1 MPQTDD
7 LGELGRMTNLQRCRG
22 AWMASLLANLLW
34 LVLPVVSAADDPAA
48 DAFAETASRAGLR
61 VLEGNRLVLATD
73 RPAREGDG
81 VAELPAVFDQA
92 FAVWCRHYG
101 IAPEALPAWRARGC
115 LIMDRER
122 FRAAGLLPV
131 EVPEFINGFCLNDRF
146 WLLEQSNPAY
156 RRHLLL
162 HEGVHAFTLTVRSL
176 AAPPWYTEGIAE
188 YLATH
193 RLEVAADGPPRFVST
208 PLPDRAADVEQLG
221 RIERLQRL
229 RAAGESPAFDAV
241 LAATTA
247 GHGDVSAYAANW
259 AVVTMLARHPRYA
272 RSFAAL
278 ERGPLDAA
286 FTERLAELDGWDEA
300 RASRDFDAFTAEV
313 EYGFDFARSA
323 IDWAAGRPLA
333 AKSRVQVDAAR
344 GWQNTGLAL
353 AAGSRY
359 AVAAE
364 GRVVLGTVPGGEASG
379 PTTLESEPR
388 GISLRWYRGRPIGRL
403 LAAQW
408 VERPQ
413 AGRPRFEIV
422 AEGGDAAFTA
432 AVDGPLYLKINEAP
446 GELGDNRGG
455 LTVTI
460 EPK

>member
-1 MPQTDD
+1 
-7 LGELGRMTNLQRCRG
+7 MTNLQRCRG
-22 AWMASLLANLLW
+22 ASMVNLLASLLWLL
-34 LVLPVVSAADDPAA
+34 LQLTSAAEERAA
-48 DAFAETASRAGLR
+48 DAFTATARRAGLR

-92 FAVWCRHYG
+92 FAMWCDHYG
-101 IAPEALPAWRARGC
+101 IAPESLPRWRARGC
-115 LIMDRER
+115 LIVDHER
-122 FRAAGLLPV
+122 FRAAGLLPAD
-131 EVPEFINGFCLNDRF
+131 VPEFTNGFCLNDRF
-146 WLLEQSNPAY
+146 WLLDQSNPAY

-162 HEGVHAFTLTVRSL
+162 HEGVHAFTLTARSL
-176 AAPPWYTEGIAE
+176 ATPPWYTEGIAE

-193 RLEVAADGPPRFVST
+193 RLEATADGPPRFVSS

-229 RAAGESPAFDAV
+229 RAADESPAFDAV

-259 AVVTMLARHPRYA
+259 AVVAMLARHPRYA
-272 RSFAAL
+272 PAFARL

-300 RASRDFDAFTAEV
+300 RASRDFDAFIAEV

-333 AKSRVQVDAAR
+333 GKSAVQVDATR
-344 GWQNTGLAL
+344 GWQNTGLTL
-353 AAGSRY
+353 AARRRY
-359 AVAAE
+359 AIVAE
-364 GRVVLGTVPGGEASG
+364 GRVVLGTVARREEAET
-379 PTTLESEPR
+379 TTLESEPR

-408 VERPQ
+408 NDRPQ
-413 AGRPRFEIV
+413 TGRPRFEIV
-422 AEGGDAAFTA
+422 AEGGDTAFTA
-432 AVDGPLYLKINEAP
+432 AVDGPLYLKVNESP
-446 GELGDNRGG
+446 GELGDNRGAV
-455 LTVTI
+455 TVSI
-460 EPK
+460 EPE

>member
-1 MPQTDD
+1 MV
-7 LGELGRMTNLQRCRG
+7 
-22 AWMASLLANLLW
+22 SLLW
-34 LVLPVVSAADDPAA
+34 LVLPVAWAADETAA
-48 DAFAETASRAGLR
+48 DAFAATARRAGFR

-92 FAVWCRHYG
+92 FAVWCGHYG
-101 IAPEALPAWRARGC
+101 IAPESLPAWRARGC
-115 LIMDRER
+115 LIVDRER
-122 FRAAGLLPV
+122 FRAAGLLSAD
-131 EVPEFINGFCLNDRF
+131 VPEFTNGFCLNDRF
-146 WLLEQSNPAY
+146 WLLDQSNPAY

-176 AAPPWYTEGIAE
+176 GTPPWYTEGIAE

-193 RLEVAADGPPRFVST
+193 RLEPAADGPPRFVST

-229 RAAGESPAFDAV
+229 RAAGESPAFETV

-259 AVVTMLARHPRYA
+259 AVVAMLARHPRYA
-272 RSFAAL
+272 ASFTKL
-278 ERGPLDAA
+278 ERGPLDVA

-300 RASRDFDAFTAEV
+300 RAARDFDAFTSEV

-333 AKSRVQVDAAR
+333 ATSRVRVDAAR

-353 AAGSRY
+353 AAGHRY
-359 AVAAE
+359 SFVAE
-364 GRVVLGTVPGGEASG
+364 GRVVLGTVAGGEVGG

-408 VERPQ
+408 IDRPQ

-422 AEGGDAAFTA
+422 ADGGEAMFAA
-432 AVDGPLYLKINEAP
+432 AVDGPLYLKINESP
-446 GELGDNRGG
+446 GDLGDNRGAF
-455 LTVTI
+455 TVTI
-460 EPK
+460 APE